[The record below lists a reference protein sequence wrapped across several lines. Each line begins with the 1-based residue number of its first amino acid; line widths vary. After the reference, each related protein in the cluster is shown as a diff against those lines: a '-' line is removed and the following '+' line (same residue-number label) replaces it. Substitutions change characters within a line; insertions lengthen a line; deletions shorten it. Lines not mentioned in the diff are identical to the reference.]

1 MSTSRAKLNCQRQN
15 CAERGAALMAK
26 IATHD
31 CARSRKR
38 SIDPRTDWV
47 YLLVS
52 YRPLASKQIVDRILG
67 R

>member
-1 MSTSRAKLNCQRQN
+1 
-15 CAERGAALMAK
+15 MAK

-67 R
+67 RYASRMDSAGPPGTLIYL